1 MSIICIGTTLLG
13 KDHAAI
19 SRYMYMAVASEAN
32 WKEMG
37 ARLTVYQTFLISLKK
52 MVKWLSL

>member
-1 MSIICIGTTLLG
+1 MICIGTTLLG

-37 ARLTVYQTFLISLKK
+37 ARLTVYQTFLISFKK